1 MVAEAAA
8 QSVAMVEEASMTSR
22 HKDHTVD
29 RYRRIIASVQAE
41 VRRLTAQVR
50 EQEEAKV
57 KLEKVRAGCTQS
69 GVATLWR
76 VVLTTLIMMQAL
88 ADAKHHASEASK
100 KVEHMRAQSELNRR
114 VAMQLMDK
122 QGLVDSGGVTAFER
136 VLEQGGSVS
145 AGGRSV
151 GGLTP
156 RHGTPLTPTSVRSSA
171 SGTKS
176 SRGESALS
184 ALLRH
189 SRSTKGSGGGGGGGG
204 GGGAALGD
212 DGGDV
217 SSVQSVEDVTA
228 QVDGS
233 SRAKASRWAHA
244 PNSNADPRLLHSPMT
259 APKDR

>member
-1 MVAEAAA
+1 MYA
-8 QSVAMVEEASMTSR
+8 
-22 HKDHTVD
+22 
-29 RYRRIIASVQAE
+29 
-41 VRRLTAQVR
+41 VR
-50 EQEEAKV
+50 
-57 KLEKVRAGCTQS
+57 
-69 GVATLWR
+69 GVATLWL
-76 VVLTTLIMMQAL
+76 VVDLTALTMIQAL

-176 SRGESALS
+176 SHGESALS

-204 GGGAALGD
+204 GGAGAALGD

-228 QVDGS
+228 QVDRS